1 MEEKGVAHP
10 PWWMPVLMGAN
21 SFASK
26 NDTDDTPLSPSPQPP
41 LPSLPWSPS
50 PISPSPSSLSML
62 TADGGID
69 EAEHETVLGCARGV
83 MEHSTT
89 GQQGMVQHET
99 ASYLEGKQLFDS
111 FDTDGDGYLVKA
123 ESLVKGGGE
132 DGWRHSLEAYDAN
145 KDEKLGYDEFLALL
159 AGQRENAVG
168 EQVSRNV
175 CNASMVPTDTAWTG
189 DGYYYE
195 SPVYQKL
202 LAQRSHEIRAAEASI
217 AVDTMSLMS
226 ARRDHLGTIF
236 AAADTNND
244 GKVSLTEYTTA
255 GKSSRFAVVQGGFKE
270 AMDRNGDGVVSE
282 SESLGAAAFEFGV
295 IDGDR
300 DGIVSAFELENTL
313 EDKGWLRTKDWHVA
327 QTLAKDASMPHLIT
341 AYLETHWGEAPE
353 EDYAN
358 EEACAALADGE
369 SESDEL
375 SKEHMN
381 VSASTRRLAKKSKAK
396 IDEDKE
402 LMKNGLQ
409 AGYKTVTKILA
420 TEFCWV
426 KSYDRGPGIPAGC
439 ASGWEQRGAMCYR
452 ICPSGG
458 SRHWGDI
465 EYCNYG
471 CHSGSHSTGLTC
483 RTNGGTRGKTNGCCK
498 KCWPNNWCC
507 GGCHCGTCPWGYYST
522 GCFCEPCVTR
532 ASILLCHSLP
542 LHPTSIARYAHTRRV
557 VSLLAGARFGGGAT
571 TRRG

>member
-1 MEEKGVAHP
+1 MLGVPARSRGQVAHD
-10 PWWMPVLMGAN
+10 GA
-21 SFASK
+21 
-26 NDTDDTPLSPSPQPP
+26 DTDDTPLSPSPQP
-41 LPSLPWSPS
+41 LSPSLPWSPS

-89 GQQGMVQHET
+89 GRQGMIQHEIT
-99 ASYLEGKQLFDS
+99 SYLEGKQLFDS

-123 ESLVKGGGE
+123 EALVKGGGE
-132 DGWRHSLEAYDAN
+132 DGWRHSLEAYDSN
-145 KDEKLGYDEFLALL
+145 EDEKLGYDEFIALL
-159 AGQRENAVG
+159 AGQREHEVE
-168 EQVSRNV
+168 EQISHNV
-175 CNASMVPTDTAWTG
+175 CNASMVSTDTEWTG
-189 DGYYYE
+189 DGSYYE

-217 AVDTMSLMS
+217 AVDTMSMMS
-226 ARRDHLGTIF
+226 ARRDHLGIIF
-236 AAADTNND
+236 AAADTDND
-244 GKVSLTEYTTA
+244 GKVSLAEYTTA

-270 AMDRNGDGVVSE
+270 AMDSNGDGVVSE

-327 QTLAKDASMPHLIT
+327 QTLATDESMPHLIT
-341 AYLETHWGEAPE
+341 ACIETHWGDAPE

-358 EEACAALADGE
+358 EEACGSLADDK

-381 VSASTRRLAKKSKAK
+381 VSASTRRLAKKIKTK
-396 IDEDKE
+396 KEEQTE
-402 LMKNGLQ
+402 LMTNGLQ

-420 TEFCWV
+420 TDFCWI
-426 KSYDRGPGIPAGC
+426 KTYDRGAGIPAGC
-439 ASGWEQRGAMCYR
+439 KPGWEQRGAMCYR
-452 ICPSGG
+452 TCHGGSRNWWDLEFCNWGCPSG
-458 SRHWGDI
+458 
-465 EYCNYG
+465 
-471 CHSGSHSTGLTC
+471 SHETAGYWC
-483 RTNGGTRGKTNGCCK
+483 RTNGGTRGKTNGCCG
-498 KCWPNNWCC
+498 KCWPGNWCC
-507 GGCHCGTCPWGYYST
+507 RGCHCGTCPSGYHST

-532 ASILLCHSLP
+532 ASILLCYSLP
-542 LHPTSIARYAHTRRV
+542 LHPTSTARYAHTRRA
-557 VSLLAGARFGGGAT
+557 VSLLAGTRLAGGAS
-571 TRRG
+571 TRRE